1 MGPNSA
7 DIVRVYTREA
17 SGEIENNTLDPSADA
32 VVVVDVEAG
41 GTVLGNGAQW
51 QLGIVVKDLTAD
63 SVIPF
68 TLTPT
73 TAVSGSLSSAPWTT
87 QSERFHYTIPAAN
100 LATHKGSLCQVYA
113 YLLIGTNAANYDAS
127 FVESQP
133 FLVLP

>member
-7 DIVRVYTREA
+7 AIVRVYTREA
-17 SGEIENNTLDPSADA
+17 TGEIADNTLDPSSDA

-41 GTVLGNGAQW
+41 STVLGSGAKW
-51 QLGIVVKDLTAD
+51 QLGIVVKDLVAGT
-63 SVIPF
+63 VIPF

-73 TAVSGSLSSAPWTT
+73 PAINGSLSSAPWTT

-100 LATHKGSLCQVYA
+100 LTAHKGNLCQIYG
-113 YLLIGTNAANYDAS
+113 YLLIGTGAANYDAT
-127 FVESQP
+127 FVESTP